1 MSTSYVKKY
10 GTKAETTSTPGRSQV
25 IQDNKKRTNV
35 LQDNSWIKKRPDE
48 DVDKEEN
55 FGKAVLNRYKSE
67 ESLDSN
73 ADRKTSSEI
82 KNPLPSQDTLTKR
95 HSTSEVQLN
104 KFKEADD
111 KYKRQSWTTT
121 DGKSST
127 SVTKSVTSRT
137 TPDGKTTTVT
147 TQQKLP
153 TKTWGSPLKD
163 DPYGTHS
170 TTTNKS
176 ETTEVKRFSTSQ
188 SDVQSTDKTADLK
201 DPSSTTLKTI
211 DGTPLVSATTK
222 TTKTA
227 VTNIATNQESIKD
240 GTPLVSASTK
250 TTKTAVTN
258 IATNQESIKDG
269 TPLVSASTK
278 TTKTAVT
285 NIATNQESI
294 KDGNLVPVPTTKTAE
309 LIDQSTAQQKSD
321 KGKVVPVPT
330 TKNAELTDQ
339 SAAQQKSDKGYWDSV
354 KTDSSVK
361 SPVTTTTTTTRELDI
376 VKSGSSLKSPVST
389 TTITGPLDDLYGS
402 LVPTAKTASYSIN
415 RKSEPRTEYSYEYTD
430 GTSTQK
436 TSVSS
441 RRSESSYDI
450 DFSPAEHMK
459 TTYKD
464 NSSPQSNLYE
474 DTVSTKTTK
483 TLYSSSDSYGYESS
497 PTVYTK
503 TTYKDNSSPQTNMY
517 EDTVSSKSI
526 KTVYSTPDRSVIE
539 KDMCTYC
546 RKPMSTDAKMILD
559 EMQICCHASCFKC
572 EVCNCSLGQL
582 KAGDSLWIYRRT
594 VHCENCFTNTREKW
608 HR

>member
-25 IQDNKKRTNV
+25 IQDNKKRTNL

-48 DVDKEEN
+48 DVAKEEN
-55 FGKAVLNRYKSE
+55 FGKVVLNRYKSE

-73 ADRKTSSEI
+73 ANRKTSSEI
-82 KNPLPSQDTLTKR
+82 KNPFPNQDTLTKR
-95 HSTSEVQLN
+95 HSTSEAQLN
-104 KFKEADD
+104 KIKDADD
-111 KYKRQSWTTT
+111 KYKRQSWTTS

-127 SVTKSVTSRT
+127 SVTKSVTST
-137 TPDGKTTTVT
+137 STPDGKTTTVT
-147 TQQKLP
+147 TQQKPP
-153 TKTWGSPLKD
+153 TKTWGSSLKD
-163 DPYGTHS
+163 DPYGTRS
-170 TTTNKS
+170 ATTNKS

-211 DGTPLVSATTK
+211 DGKPTILPPKPKANDVSNTKEKDNGTPLVSSSTK
-222 TTKTA
+222 TTKTV
-227 VTNIATNQESIKD
+227 VTNIATSQESIKD
-240 GTPLVSASTK
+240 GTPLVPSSTK
-250 TTKTAVTN
+250 TTKTVVTN
-258 IATNQESIKDG
+258 IATSQESIKDG
-269 TPLVSASTK
+269 KV
-278 TTKTAVT
+278 
-285 NIATNQESI
+285 
-294 KDGNLVPVPTTKTAE
+294 VPVPTTKTAE
-309 LIDQSTAQQKSD
+309 LVDQST
-321 KGKVVPVPT
+321 
-330 TKNAELTDQ
+330 
-339 SAAQQKSDKGYWDSV
+339 AQQKSDKGYWDSV

-361 SPVTTTTTTTRELDI
+361 SPVTTTRQLDI
-376 VKSGSSLKSPVST
+376 VKSGSSVKSPVST
-389 TTITGPLDDLYGS
+389 TTITSPLDDLYGS
-402 LVPTAKTASYSIN
+402 LVPAAKTASYSIN

-430 GTSTQK
+430 GTSTRK

-441 RRSESSYDI
+441 RSYDI
-450 DFSPAEHMK
+450 DFSPAEYTK

-474 DTVSTKTTK
+474 DTVSTKTSK
-483 TLYSSSDSYGYESS
+483 TLYSSSDSYSYESS

-503 TTYKDNSSPQTNMY
+503 TTYKDNSSPQTNLY

-526 KTVYSTPDRSVIE
+526 KTVYSTSDRSVIE

-582 KAGDSLWIYRRT
+582 KAGDSLWIYRRS

>member
-25 IQDNKKRTNV
+25 IQDNKKSTNL

-48 DVDKEEN
+48 DVAKEEN

-73 ADRKTSSEI
+73 ANRKTSSEI
-82 KNPLPSQDTLTKR
+82 KNPFPNQDTLTKR
-95 HSTSEVQLN
+95 HSTSEAQLN
-104 KFKEADD
+104 KIKDADD
-111 KYKRQSWTTT
+111 KYKRQSWTTS

-127 SVTKSVTSRT
+127 SVTKSVTST
-137 TPDGKTTTVT
+137 STPDGKTTTVT
-147 TQQKLP
+147 TQQKPP
-153 TKTWGSPLKD
+153 TKTWGSSLKD
-163 DPYGTHS
+163 DPYGTRS
-170 TTTNKS
+170 ATTNKS

-188 SDVQSTDKTADLK
+188 SDVQSTDKKADLK

-211 DGTPLVSATTK
+211 DGTPLVPS
-222 TTKTA
+222 
-227 VTNIATNQESIKD
+227 
-240 GTPLVSASTK
+240 STK

-269 TPLVSASTK
+269 TPLVSSSTK

-285 NIATNQESI
+285 NIATSQESI
-294 KDGNLVPVPTTKTAE
+294 KDGKVVPVPTTKTAE
-309 LIDQSTAQQKSD
+309 LVDQST
-321 KGKVVPVPT
+321 
-330 TKNAELTDQ
+330 
-339 SAAQQKSDKGYWDSV
+339 AQQKSDKGYWDSV

-361 SPVTTTTTTTRELDI
+361 SPVTTTRELDI
-376 VKSGSSLKSPVST
+376 VKSGSSVKSPVST
-389 TTITGPLDDLYGS
+389 TTITSPLDDLYGS
-402 LVPTAKTASYSIN
+402 LVPAAKTASYSIN

-430 GTSTQK
+430 GTSTRK

-441 RRSESSYDI
+441 RSYDI
-450 DFSPAEHMK
+450 DFSPAEYTK

-474 DTVSTKTTK
+474 DTVSTKTSK
-483 TLYSSSDSYGYESS
+483 TLYSSSDSYSYESS

-503 TTYKDNSSPQTNMY
+503 TTYKDNSSPQTNLF

-526 KTVYSTPDRSVIE
+526 KTVYSTSDRSVIE

-582 KAGDSLWIYRRT
+582 KAGDSLWIYRRS

>member
-25 IQDNKKRTNV
+25 IQDNKKSTNL

-48 DVDKEEN
+48 DVAKEEN

-73 ADRKTSSEI
+73 ANRKTSSEI
-82 KNPLPSQDTLTKR
+82 KNPFPNQDTLTKR
-95 HSTSEVQLN
+95 HSTSEAQLN
-104 KFKEADD
+104 KIKDADD
-111 KYKRQSWTTT
+111 KYKRQSWTTS

-127 SVTKSVTSRT
+127 SVTKSVTST
-137 TPDGKTTTVT
+137 STPDGKTTTVT
-147 TQQKLP
+147 TQQKPP
-153 TKTWGSPLKD
+153 TKTWGSSLKD
-163 DPYGTHS
+163 DPYGTRS
-170 TTTNKS
+170 ATTNKS

-188 SDVQSTDKTADLK
+188 SDVQSTDKKADLK

-211 DGTPLVSATTK
+211 DGKV
-222 TTKTA
+222 
-227 VTNIATNQESIKD
+227 
-240 GTPLVSASTK
+240 
-250 TTKTAVTN
+250 
-258 IATNQESIKDG
+258 
-269 TPLVSASTK
+269 
-278 TTKTAVT
+278 
-285 NIATNQESI
+285 
-294 KDGNLVPVPTTKTAE
+294 VPVPTTKTAE
-309 LIDQSTAQQKSD
+309 LVDQST
-321 KGKVVPVPT
+321 
-330 TKNAELTDQ
+330 
-339 SAAQQKSDKGYWDSV
+339 AQQKSDKGYWDSV

-361 SPVTTTTTTTRELDI
+361 SPVTTTRELDI
-376 VKSGSSLKSPVST
+376 VKSGSSVKSPVST
-389 TTITGPLDDLYGS
+389 TTITSPLDDLYGS
-402 LVPTAKTASYSIN
+402 LVPAAKTASYSIN

-430 GTSTQK
+430 GTSTRK

-441 RRSESSYDI
+441 RSYDI
-450 DFSPAEHMK
+450 DFSPAEYTK

-474 DTVSTKTTK
+474 DTVSTKTSK
-483 TLYSSSDSYGYESS
+483 TLYSSSDSYSYESS

-503 TTYKDNSSPQTNMY
+503 TTYKDNSSPQTNLF

-526 KTVYSTPDRSVIE
+526 KTVYSTSDRSVIE

-582 KAGDSLWIYRRT
+582 KAGDSLWIYRRS

>member
-1 MSTSYVKKY
+1 MDATV
-10 GTKAETTSTPGRSQV
+10 ETVSVECGEIKLNRLVDSEIANLLRNETASAPGRSQV
-25 IQDNKKRTNV
+25 IQDTKKRTNL
-35 LQDNSWIKKRPDE
+35 LQDNSWIKKSSNE
-48 DVDKEEN
+48 DV
-55 FGKAVLNRYKSE
+55 A
-67 ESLDSN
+67 
-73 ADRKTSSEI
+73 
-82 KNPLPSQDTLTKR
+82 
-95 HSTSEVQLN
+95 
-104 KFKEADD
+104 
-111 KYKRQSWTTT
+111 QSWTTS

-127 SVTKSVTSRT
+127 LVTKSVTSRT

-147 TQQKLP
+147 TQQNSS
-153 TKTWGSPLKD
+153 TKTWGSSLKD
-163 DPYGTHS
+163 DPYGTRS
-170 TTTNKS
+170 TTTNKL
-176 ETTEVKRFSTSQ
+176 ETTEVKRLSTSQ
-188 SDVQSTDKTADLK
+188 SGVQSTDKTADLK
-201 DPSSTTLKTI
+201 DPSSTTLKAI
-211 DGTPLVSATTK
+211 DGKPTILPPKPKANDVSSTKEKDNGTLLVSSSTK

-227 VTNIATNQESIKD
+227 VTNIASNQESIKD
-240 GTPLVSASTK
+240 GTPLVSSSTK

-258 IATNQESIKDG
+258 IASNQESIKDG
-269 TPLVSASTK
+269 K
-278 TTKTAVT
+278 
-285 NIATNQESI
+285 
-294 KDGNLVPVPTTKTAE
+294 LVPVPTTKTVV

-321 KGKVVPVPT
+321 KG
-330 TKNAELTDQ
+330 
-339 SAAQQKSDKGYWDSV
+339 
-354 KTDSSVK
+354 
-361 SPVTTTTTTTRELDI
+361 ELDI
-376 VKSGSSLKSPVST
+376 AKSGSSVQTPVSN
-389 TTITGPLDDLYGS
+389 TTITSPLDDLYSS
-402 LVPTAKTASYSIN
+402 LVPAAKTASYSIN

-430 GTSTQK
+430 GASTRK
-436 TSVSS
+436 PSISS

-450 DFSPAEHMK
+450 DFSPAENTK

-464 NSSPQSNLYE
+464 NSSPRSKLYE

-503 TTYKDNSSPQTNMY
+503 TTYKENSSPQTNLY

-526 KTVYSTPDRSVIE
+526 KTVYSTSDRSVIE

>member
-211 DGTPLVSATTK
+211 DGKPTILPPKPKANDVPNTK
-222 TTKTA
+222 ERD
-227 VTNIATNQESIKD
+227 N
-240 GTPLVSASTK
+240 
-250 TTKTAVTN
+250 
-258 IATNQESIKDG
+258 
-269 TPLVSASTK
+269 
-278 TTKTAVT
+278 
-285 NIATNQESI
+285 
-294 KDGNLVPVPTTKTAE
+294 GNLVPVPTTKTAE
-309 LIDQSTAQQKSD
+309 LIDQST
-321 KGKVVPVPT
+321 
-330 TKNAELTDQ
+330 
-339 SAAQQKSDKGYWDSV
+339 AQQKSDKGYWDSV

>member
-176 ETTEVKRFSTSQ
+176 ETTEVKRFSTSKPTILPPKPKAN
-188 SDVQSTDKTADLK
+188 DV
-201 DPSSTTLKTI
+201 PN
-211 DGTPLVSATTK
+211 TK
-222 TTKTA
+222 ERD
-227 VTNIATNQESIKD
+227 N

>member
-25 IQDNKKRTNV
+25 IQDNKKSTNL

-48 DVDKEEN
+48 DVAKEEN

-73 ADRKTSSEI
+73 ANRKTSSEI
-82 KNPLPSQDTLTKR
+82 KNPFPNQDTLTKR
-95 HSTSEVQLN
+95 HSTSEAQLN
-104 KFKEADD
+104 KIKDADD
-111 KYKRQSWTTT
+111 KYKRQSWTTS

-127 SVTKSVTSRT
+127 SVTKSVTST
-137 TPDGKTTTVT
+137 STPDGKTTTVT
-147 TQQKLP
+147 TQQKPP
-153 TKTWGSPLKD
+153 TKTWGSSLKD
-163 DPYGTHS
+163 DPYGTRS
-170 TTTNKS
+170 ATTNKS

-188 SDVQSTDKTADLK
+188 SDVQSTDKKADLK

-211 DGTPLVSATTK
+211 DGTPLVPSSTK

-227 VTNIATNQESIKD
+227 VTNIATSQESIKD
-240 GTPLVSASTK
+240 GTPLVPSSTK

-269 TPLVSASTK
+269 KV
-278 TTKTAVT
+278 
-285 NIATNQESI
+285 
-294 KDGNLVPVPTTKTAE
+294 VPVPTTKTAE
-309 LIDQSTAQQKSD
+309 LVDQST
-321 KGKVVPVPT
+321 
-330 TKNAELTDQ
+330 
-339 SAAQQKSDKGYWDSV
+339 AQQKSDKGYWDSV

-361 SPVTTTTTTTRELDI
+361 SPVTTTRELDI
-376 VKSGSSLKSPVST
+376 VKSGSSVKSPVST
-389 TTITGPLDDLYGS
+389 TTITSPLDDLYGS
-402 LVPTAKTASYSIN
+402 LVPAAKTASYSIN

-430 GTSTQK
+430 GTSTRK

-441 RRSESSYDI
+441 RSYDI
-450 DFSPAEHMK
+450 DFSPAEYTK

-474 DTVSTKTTK
+474 DTVSTKTSK
-483 TLYSSSDSYGYESS
+483 TLYSSSDSYSYESS

-503 TTYKDNSSPQTNMY
+503 TTYKDNSSPQTNLF

-526 KTVYSTPDRSVIE
+526 KTVYSTSDRSVIE

-582 KAGDSLWIYRRT
+582 KAGDSLWIYRRS

>member
-10 GTKAETTSTPGRSQV
+10 GSKAETTSTPGRSQV

-82 KNPLPSQDTLTKR
+82 KNQFPSQDTLTKR
-95 HSTSEVQLN
+95 
-104 KFKEADD
+104 EADD
-111 KYKRQSWTTT
+111 KYKRQSWTTS
-121 DGKSST
+121 DVKSST

-137 TPDGKTTTVT
+137 TPDGKTTTIT

-163 DPYGTHS
+163 DAYGTRS

-176 ETTEVKRFSTSQ
+176 ETTEVKRFSTSKPTILPPKPKAN
-188 SDVQSTDKTADLK
+188 DVPDTKERDN
-201 DPSSTTLKTI
+201 
-211 DGTPLVSATTK
+211 GTPLVSASTK

-227 VTNIATNQESIKD
+227 VTNITTNQESIKD
-240 GTPLVSASTK
+240 GTPLVSSSTK

-285 NIATNQESI
+285 NITTNQESI

-321 KGKVVPVPT
+321 KG
-330 TKNAELTDQ
+330 
-339 SAAQQKSDKGYWDSV
+339 YWDSV

-361 SPVTTTTTTTRELDI
+361 SPVTTTTTTTRDLDI
-376 VKSGSSLKSPVST
+376 VKSGSSVKSPVST
-389 TTITGPLDDLYGS
+389 TTITSPLDDLYGS

-483 TLYSSSDSYGYESS
+483 TMYSSSDSYGYESS

-503 TTYKDNSSPQTNMY
+503 TTYKDNSSPQTNLY
-517 EDTVSSKSI
+517 EDTVSI
-526 KTVYSTPDRSVIE
+526 PWYSTVHYITLN
-539 KDMCTYC
+539 C
-546 RKPMSTDAKMILD
+546 ILT
-559 EMQICCHASCFKC
+559 
-572 EVCNCSLGQL
+572 SL
-582 KAGDSLWIYRRT
+582 Y
-594 VHCENCFTNTREKW
+594 
-608 HR
+608 

>member
-25 IQDNKKRTNV
+25 IQDNKKSTNL

-48 DVDKEEN
+48 DVAKEEN

-73 ADRKTSSEI
+73 ANRKTSSEI
-82 KNPLPSQDTLTKR
+82 KNPFPNQDTLTKR
-95 HSTSEVQLN
+95 HSTSEAQLN
-104 KFKEADD
+104 KIKDADD
-111 KYKRQSWTTT
+111 KYKRQSWTTS

-127 SVTKSVTSRT
+127 SVTKSVTST
-137 TPDGKTTTVT
+137 STPDGKTTTVT
-147 TQQKLP
+147 TQQKPP
-153 TKTWGSPLKD
+153 TKTWGSSLKD
-163 DPYGTHS
+163 DPYGTRS
-170 TTTNKS
+170 ATTNN
-176 ETTEVKRFSTSQ
+176 Q
-188 SDVQSTDKTADLK
+188 SDVQSTDKKADLK

-211 DGTPLVSATTK
+211 DGTPLVSSSTK

-227 VTNIATNQESIKD
+227 VTNIATSQESIKD
-240 GTPLVSASTK
+240 GTPLVPSSTK

-269 TPLVSASTK
+269 TPLVSSSTK

-285 NIATNQESI
+285 NIATSQESI
-294 KDGNLVPVPTTKTAE
+294 KDGKVVPVPTTKTAE
-309 LIDQSTAQQKSD
+309 LVDQST
-321 KGKVVPVPT
+321 
-330 TKNAELTDQ
+330 
-339 SAAQQKSDKGYWDSV
+339 AQQKSDKGYWDSV

-361 SPVTTTTTTTRELDI
+361 SPVTTTRELDI
-376 VKSGSSLKSPVST
+376 VKSGSSVKSPVST
-389 TTITGPLDDLYGS
+389 TTITSPLDDLYGS
-402 LVPTAKTASYSIN
+402 LVPAAKTASYSIN

-430 GTSTQK
+430 GTSTRK

-441 RRSESSYDI
+441 RSYDI
-450 DFSPAEHMK
+450 DFSPAEYTK

-474 DTVSTKTTK
+474 DTVSTKTSK
-483 TLYSSSDSYGYESS
+483 TLYSSSDSYSYESS

-503 TTYKDNSSPQTNMY
+503 TTYKDNSSPQTNLF

-526 KTVYSTPDRSVIE
+526 KTVYSTSDRSVIE

-582 KAGDSLWIYRRT
+582 KAGDSLWIYRRS

>member
-25 IQDNKKRTNV
+25 IQDNKKSTNL

-48 DVDKEEN
+48 DV
-55 FGKAVLNRYKSE
+55 A
-67 ESLDSN
+67 N
-73 ADRKTSSEI
+73 ANRKTSSEI
-82 KNPLPSQDTLTKR
+82 KNPFPNQDTLTKR
-95 HSTSEVQLN
+95 HSTSEAQLN
-104 KFKEADD
+104 KIKDADD
-111 KYKRQSWTTT
+111 KYKRQSWTTS

-127 SVTKSVTSRT
+127 SVTKSVTST
-137 TPDGKTTTVT
+137 STPDGKTTTVT
-147 TQQKLP
+147 TQQKPP
-153 TKTWGSPLKD
+153 TKTWGSSLKD
-163 DPYGTHS
+163 DPYGTRS
-170 TTTNKS
+170 ATTNKS

-188 SDVQSTDKTADLK
+188 SDVQSTDKKADLK

-211 DGTPLVSATTK
+211 DGTPLVPSSTK

-227 VTNIATNQESIKD
+227 VTNIATSQESIKD
-240 GTPLVSASTK
+240 GTPLVSSSTKTTKTAVTNIATSQESIKDGTPLVPSSTK

-269 TPLVSASTK
+269 TPLVSSSTK

-285 NIATNQESI
+285 NIATSQESI
-294 KDGNLVPVPTTKTAE
+294 KDGKVVPVPTTKTAE
-309 LIDQSTAQQKSD
+309 LVDQST
-321 KGKVVPVPT
+321 
-330 TKNAELTDQ
+330 
-339 SAAQQKSDKGYWDSV
+339 AQQKSDKGYWDSV

-361 SPVTTTTTTTRELDI
+361 SPVTTTRELDI
-376 VKSGSSLKSPVST
+376 VKSGSSVKSPVST
-389 TTITGPLDDLYGS
+389 TTITSPLDDLYGS
-402 LVPTAKTASYSIN
+402 LVPAAKTASYSIN

-430 GTSTQK
+430 GTSTRK

-441 RRSESSYDI
+441 RSYDI
-450 DFSPAEHMK
+450 DFSPAEYTK

-474 DTVSTKTTK
+474 DTVSTKTSK
-483 TLYSSSDSYGYESS
+483 TLYSSSDSYSYESS

-503 TTYKDNSSPQTNMY
+503 TTYKDNSSPQTNLF

-526 KTVYSTPDRSVIE
+526 KTVYSTSDRSVIE

-582 KAGDSLWIYRRT
+582 KAGDSLWIYRRS

>member
-176 ETTEVKRFSTSQ
+176 ETTEVKRFSTSKPTILPPKPKAN
-188 SDVQSTDKTADLK
+188 DV
-201 DPSSTTLKTI
+201 PN
-211 DGTPLVSATTK
+211 TK
-222 TTKTA
+222 ERD
-227 VTNIATNQESIKD
+227 N
-240 GTPLVSASTK
+240 
-250 TTKTAVTN
+250 
-258 IATNQESIKDG
+258 
-269 TPLVSASTK
+269 
-278 TTKTAVT
+278 
-285 NIATNQESI
+285 
-294 KDGNLVPVPTTKTAE
+294 GNLVPVPTTKTAE